1 MAQLRDALSD
11 WQRTTTEL
19 GALCDPRQT
28 EVLKALRET
37 TVQRT
42 AASTVSNPLTMSDR
56 EAELEEWLEDSGIEP
71 AWEFAPVLVS
81 FGWDRDELERITGP
95 FSTTQRPIVLR
106 CWGRLVPRS
115 IACSEKWERV
125 PKRSRRLS
133 RPSNRT
139 RIWTRRRSR
148 MWI

>member
-1 MAQLRDALSD
+1 MA
-11 WQRTTTEL
+11 
-19 GALCDPRQT
+19 GG
-28 EVLKALRET
+28 
-37 TVQRT
+37 
-42 AASTVSNPLTMSDR
+42 
-56 EAELEEWLEDSGIEP
+56 SGIEP

-106 CWGRLVPRS
+106 WLASSSSVYSLLGEVGTS
-115 IACSEKWERV
+115 AEAISE
-125 PKRSRRLS
+125 LS
-133 RPSNRT
+133 RPSNRA